1 MSLPSCRWE
10 PETASR
16 LAVKESAAAATLTR
30 ISSQDGD
37 NVVRIGM
44 VCLMASLE
52 RVDLDNLTI
61 LKLKGSLTSEELE
74 SLEEPFAS
82 ITQRPGAR
90 VVIDL
95 TGVEMVTTP
104 ALSLF
109 VAAATSA
116 KRSGGKV
123 VFTETTPP
131 VRDVLQRLRLHSIL
145 QTVPGLEEAI
155 TRART

>member
-1 MSLPSCRWE
+1 
-10 PETASR
+10 
-16 LAVKESAAAATLTR
+16 
-30 ISSQDGD
+30 
-37 NVVRIGM
+37 M
-44 VCLMASLE
+44 VWFMASLE

-61 LKLKGSLTSEELE
+61 LKLKGSLTSEGLE
-74 SLEEPFAS
+74 SLEEPFAN

-90 VVIDL
+90 IVIDL
-95 TGVEMVTTP
+95 TAVDMVTTP

-109 VAAATSA
+109 VAAATTA
-116 KRSGGKV
+116 KKSGGKV

-131 VRDVLQRLRLHSIL
+131 VRDVMQRLRLHSIL